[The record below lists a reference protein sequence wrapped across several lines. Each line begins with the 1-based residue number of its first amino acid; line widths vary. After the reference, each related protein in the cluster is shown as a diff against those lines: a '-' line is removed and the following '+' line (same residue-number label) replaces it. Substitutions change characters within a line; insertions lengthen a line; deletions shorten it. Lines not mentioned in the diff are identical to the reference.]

1 MSFPSFWNRSTVARC
16 RPSHLAGTCRCLLTC
31 RTELGNHAST
41 RCPQPPYEPGCRS
54 LCQLILLRLDQPTTV
69 VQCIGL
75 DAGNND
81 HLAAMKM

>member
-16 RPSHLAGTCRCLLTC
+16 RPSHLASTCRCLLTC
-31 RTELGNHAST
+31 RTGLGNNAST
-41 RCPQPPYEPGCRS
+41 GVLNRRTNPARS